1 MKQGSAKCVGPY
13 PATEKGL
20 PVMRGTIL
28 SVTPTTVVYL
38 PMSCTLCGK
47 GHETFILDR
56 ARFERWQA
64 GDFIQVAFPG
74 LSAEDR
80 EVIKTKLL

>member
-1 MKQGSAKCVGPY
+1 
-13 PATEKGL
+13 
-20 PVMRGTIL
+20 MRGTIL

-64 GDFIQVAFPG
+64 GEFIQVAFPG
-74 LSAEDR
+74 LSAADR
-80 EVIKTKLL
+80 EVIMTGTHDECFNRLFPDDEEDG